1 MVDPYR
7 HFNKISTINL
17 VFPKSLLTFLV
28 SGLMGGRETAKMSS
42 RLIIPII
49 PSHLT
54 DRGVKVK
61 EYSVLLVINIS

>member
-1 MVDPYR
+1 M
-7 HFNKISTINL
+7 
-17 VFPKSLLTFLV
+17 FPKSLLTFLV

-54 DRGVKVK
+54 DRAVKVK